1 MYRKYPVIIVQHSK
15 FVIFPSDSISR
26 NKIKTI
32 NTITK
37 SSISIFGWSIMYPR
51 FKILIDPIMTVNII
65 SRDPI
70 SWPMTK
76 SVEPESNAI

>member
-1 MYRKYPVIIVQHSK
+1 
-15 FVIFPSDSISR
+15 
-26 NKIKTI
+26 
-32 NTITK
+32 
-37 SSISIFGWSIMYPR
+37 MYPR

-76 SVEPESNAI
+76 SVEPESMLYNSLVYQVESLLMELI

>member
-1 MYRKYPVIIVQHSK
+1 VNRPLFRYSIQICSSSADSLSLSLSKNIKNKMYRKYPVIIVQHSK

-37 SSISIFGWSIMYPR
+37 SSISIFG
-51 FKILIDPIMTVNII
+51 
-65 SRDPI
+65 
-70 SWPMTK
+70 
-76 SVEPESNAI
+76 